1 MEWGTMADAI
11 IRAGIRTFGETVVY
25 TPQLKAPRE
34 IRAIFNAE
42 FQGVDPNIGVGIGS
56 VAPVID
62 VRLADISETP
72 SPGDRVCIRGDHY
85 RVVEMQPDGQGAARL
100 LLQKL

>member
-11 IRAGIRTFGETVVY
+11 IKAGIRTFGESVVY
-25 TPQLKAPRE
+25 TPQLRSPRE
-34 IRAIFNAE
+34 IRAIFNAA
-42 FQGVDPNIGVGIGS
+42 FQEVDPQIGVGIGS

-62 VRLADISETP
+62 VRLADLGETP

-85 RVVEMQPDGQGAARL
+85 RVVETQPDGQGATRL
-100 LLQKL
+100 ILQKL